1 MGTWSARHH
10 RSSHGTREW
19 LLVGYVRIS
28 HESFVTNPSSGVFAE
43 LGQEVAETGPET
55 KLPQAIRFEPC
66 SVSPLVADAGPR
78 DPTLGVG
85 SRV

>member
-1 MGTWSARHH
+1 M
-10 RSSHGTREW
+10 E
-19 LLVGYVRIS
+19 
-28 HESFVTNPSSGVFAE
+28 VFAE
-43 LGQEVAETGPET
+43 LGQEVAEAGPET

-78 DPTLGVG
+78 DPTFGAG